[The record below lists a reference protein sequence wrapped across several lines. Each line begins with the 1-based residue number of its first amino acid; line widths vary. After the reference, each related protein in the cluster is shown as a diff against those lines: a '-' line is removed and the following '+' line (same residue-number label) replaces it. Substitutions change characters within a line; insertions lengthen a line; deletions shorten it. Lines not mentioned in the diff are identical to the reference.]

1 MIGLKGDS
9 EIPIMVDIKT
19 GINWMMASKPRETF
33 IRLSLLDAHLYV
45 FESLHIMTS
54 KKGDPRRST
63 GRHGTTATN
72 GRPQ

>member
-1 MIGLKGDS
+1 
-9 EIPIMVDIKT
+9 
-19 GINWMMASKPRETF
+19 MMASKPRETY
-33 IRLSLLDAHLYV
+33 IRSSVLDAHLYV

-63 GRHGTTATN
+63 GSHGTTATN